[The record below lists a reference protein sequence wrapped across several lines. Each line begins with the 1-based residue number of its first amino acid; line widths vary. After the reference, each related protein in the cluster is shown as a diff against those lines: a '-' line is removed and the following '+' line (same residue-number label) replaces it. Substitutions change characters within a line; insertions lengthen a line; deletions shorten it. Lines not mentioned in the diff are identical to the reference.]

1 MNVTDRSGG
10 TQGTIQ
16 QLPTRLVTNDP
27 VANAGRSDAYHG
39 DGEQCD
45 AQPAEFQ
52 GSVDQAAPAL
62 KTFQG
67 NIGPRMAKSSTGTE
81 MDVALD
87 KGPVTADP
95 GKSTGGAGV
104 GSHPGLMAAHRHGSI
119 SHADHRAM
127 KGNGKEMSKPMNTA
141 ESDQGGPMPVVA
153 KVAAETFRNAA
164 TDVPA
169 TKPVV
174 ANLGNSRPMFSK
186 D

>member
-1 MNVTDRSGG
+1 MNITDRSGG

-16 QLPTRLVTNDP
+16 QLPTRLATSDP

-45 AQPAEFQ
+45 AKPADFQ
-52 GSVDQAAPAL
+52 GNVDQAAPAM

-67 NIGPRMAKSSTGTE
+67 NIGPRMAKSSTGTA

-87 KGPVTADP
+87 KAPVTADP
-95 GKSTGGAGV
+95 SKSTGGTGV

-119 SHADHRAM
+119 SRTDHRSVHGQVKSM
-127 KGNGKEMSKPMNTA
+127 YKPMSTA

-174 ANLGNSRPMFSK
+174 ANLDNSRPMFSR